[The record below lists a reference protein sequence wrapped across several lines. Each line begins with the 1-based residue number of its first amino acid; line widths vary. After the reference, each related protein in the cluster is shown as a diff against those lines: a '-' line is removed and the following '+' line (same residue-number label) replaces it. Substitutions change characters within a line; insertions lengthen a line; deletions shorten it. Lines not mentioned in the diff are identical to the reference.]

1 MEKSRDK
8 ILIGFVGGIFALLCV
23 LTWVMPDGEYSVS
36 ERRGL
41 KQMPELSVENV
52 LSGRFMSNFE
62 DYCLDQ
68 FPFRDYFRSFKAI
81 TSLKSDNNDVYVVDG
96 VINSM
101 EYPLNEDKLLYAS
114 KKFKNVYEKYLKDSG
129 CDVYLSI
136 IPDKNYFYA
145 AENGYLAVDYDRLA
159 DIMKAENDY
168 MTYIDI
174 FPLLSGE
181 DYYKTDTHWK
191 QENLA
196 DVADTLLD
204 GMGSLEGVP
213 GVADMMAGPEGFD
226 AASSLATVR
235 YEVKEMEEDF
245 YGVYYG
251 QAALPLAAD
260 KISYLTNPVIEGL
273 QVFDWQNNK
282 EIPVYDESKMTDKDP
297 YELFTGGPISL
308 VTIENPA
315 CDNGKHLIVFRD
327 SFGSSLS
334 PLLAQGYEKTTLIDI
349 RYIMPAV
356 LGNFVDFTDADVLFI
371 YSTMVLNNSET
382 LK

>member
-1 MEKSRDK
+1 MEKNKDK
-8 ILIGFVGGIFALLCV
+8 ILIGLVGVVFALLCI
-23 LTWVMPDGEYSVS
+23 LTWVMPDVKYSTT
-36 ERRGL
+36 ERREL
-41 KQMPELSVENV
+41 KQKPELNAETI
-52 LSGRFMSNFE
+52 LDGRFMSNFE
-62 DYCLDQ
+62 AYSLDQ
-68 FPFRDYFRSFKAI
+68 FPFRDAFRSLKAM
-81 TSLKSDNNDVYVVDG
+81 TLLKSDNNDVYVTEG

-101 EYPLNEDKLLYAS
+101 DYPLKEQNLLYAS
-114 KKFKNVYEKYLKDSG
+114 GRFANVYEKFLKDRG
-129 CDVYLSI
+129 CNVYLSV

-145 AENGYLAVDYDRLA
+145 EENGYLAIDYDRLV
-159 DIMKAENDY
+159 DIMKAENNY

-174 FPLLSGE
+174 FPLLKGE

-196 DVADTLLD
+196 DVAEKILD
-204 GMGSLEGVP
+204 GMGSLEAA
-213 GVADMMAGPEGFD
+213 VAVGGTD
-226 AASSLATVR
+226 SLAYQTV
-235 YEVKEMEEDF
+235 EMKGDF

-251 QAALPLAAD
+251 QAALPLGAD
-260 KISYLTNPVIEGL
+260 KISYLTNPVIEGFE
-273 QVFDWQNNK
+273 VFDWQNNK
-282 EIPVYDESKMTDKDP
+282 EIPVYDESRMGDKDP
-297 YELFTGGPISL
+297 YELFTGGPVSL

-315 CDNGKHLIVFRD
+315 CDNGKHLVVFRD

-349 RYIMPAV
+349 RYMMPAM

>member
-1 MEKSRDK
+1 MEKKKDK
-8 ILIGFVGGIFALLCV
+8 ILIGLVGGVFALLCI
-23 LTWVMPDGEYSVS
+23 LTWVMPDAKYSTS
-36 ERRGL
+36 ERREL
-41 KQMPELSVENV
+41 KQKPELSLETV
-52 LSGRFMSNFE
+52 LDGRFMSNFE
-62 DYCLDQ
+62 AYSLDQ
-68 FPFRDYFRSFKAI
+68 FPFRDGFRSLKAM
-81 TSLKSDNNDVYVVDG
+81 TLLKLDNNDVYVVDG

-101 EYPLNEDKLLYAS
+101 DYPLKEQNLLYAS
-114 KKFKNVYEKYLKDSG
+114 GRFAYVYEKFLKDSG
-129 CDVYLSI
+129 CEVYLSI

-145 AENGYLAVDYDRLA
+145 EKNGYLAVDYDRLV
-159 DIMKAENDY
+159 DIMKAENKY

-174 FPLLSGE
+174 FPLLTGD
-181 DYYKTDTHWK
+181 DYYMTDTHWK
-191 QENLA
+191 QEKLA
-196 DVADTLLD
+196 EVAEKLLD
-204 GMGSLEGVP
+204 GMG
-213 GVADMMAGPEGFD
+213 GPEKGEMPD
-226 AASSLATVR
+226 
-235 YEVKEMEEDF
+235 YEVVEMEEDF

-251 QAALPLAAD
+251 QAALPLKAD

-273 QVFDWQNNK
+273 KVFDWQNNK
-282 EIPVYDESKMTDKDP
+282 EIPVYDENRMTDKDP

-315 CDNGKHLIVFRD
+315 CNNGKQLVVFRD

-349 RYIMPAV
+349 RYMMPAM

>member
-23 LTWVMPDGEYSVS
+23 LTWVMPDAKYSAS
-36 ERRGL
+36 ERREL
-41 KQMPELSVENV
+41 KQKPELSVETI
-52 LSGRFMSNFE
+52 LDGRFMSNFE
-62 DYCLDQ
+62 SYCLDQ
-68 FPFRDYFRSFKAI
+68 FPFRDTFRSFKAV

-101 EYPLNEDKLLYAS
+101 DYPLNEKNLMYAS
-114 KKFKNVYEKYLKDSG
+114 ERFAYVYEKYLKDNG
-129 CDVYLSI
+129 CNVYLSI

-145 AENGYLAVDYDRLA
+145 EENGYLAVDYDRLIN
-159 DIMKAENDY
+159 IMKAENDY

-191 QENLA
+191 QENLSG
-196 DVADTLLD
+196 VADAILD

-226 AASSLATVR
+226 AASSMAVVR

-251 QAALPLAAD
+251 QAALPLKAD
-260 KISYLTNPVIEGL
+260 KISYLTNPVIEGMK
-273 QVFDWQNNK
+273 VFDWQNNK
-282 EIPVYDESKMTDKDP
+282 EIPVYDESQMTDKDP

-315 CDNGKHLIVFRD
+315 CDNGKHLVVFRD

-349 RYIMPAV
+349 RYMMPAM